1 MSVLLIYYH
10 FLQTPTVFTLY
21 NTTDVKFVKKLKY
34 TILYNS
40 LNVYVK
46 RNNLPSESSWNWKE
60 HNFIGK
66 KSISLLEKSK
76 KSHCLKF
83 GEIWDKYSAS
93 NLWWK
98 KSKKEE
104 PIISLPLNIT
114 RADRNSHAHYFEE
127 LQLANQVTFLNR
139 EKKFKA

>member
-46 RNNLPSESSWNWKE
+46 RNNLPSESS
-60 HNFIGK
+60 
-66 KSISLLEKSK
+66 
-76 KSHCLKF
+76 
-83 GEIWDKYSAS
+83 
-93 NLWWK
+93 
-98 KSKKEE
+98 
-104 PIISLPLNIT
+104 
-114 RADRNSHAHYFEE
+114 
-127 LQLANQVTFLNR
+127 
-139 EKKFKA
+139 